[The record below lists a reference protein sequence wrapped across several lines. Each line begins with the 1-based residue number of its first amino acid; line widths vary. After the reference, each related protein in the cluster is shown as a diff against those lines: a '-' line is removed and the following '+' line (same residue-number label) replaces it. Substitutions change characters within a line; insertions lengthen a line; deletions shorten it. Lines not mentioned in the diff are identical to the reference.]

1 MRERKKLEKLK
12 IEEEDQKRE
21 KRIQDGLYI
30 FLLFLVAWIVSV
42 TLFYTHCCALEIAA
56 EEEKKRKDKQLLQ
69 EQAKRELIEMQ
80 EKANKDAMIRKGKAA
95 AATTSAAPPV
105 SSRAQ
110 NTLGIHPIS
119 THLKFIL
126 VSDFPPLLDEDRQS
140 HRRDMN
146 DYPPNNSNM
155 GYHESREVYEPVNE
169 SVSYPKNSYNQQPQQ
184 PNRNVYP
191 NPVQG
196 DHSQIDFD
204 NDPHFQAYLR
214 RKAAESQYYSDNHG
228 EYEQRHPAEQITTS
242 QPGNFGAFVMLLYC

>member
-30 FLLFLVAWIVSV
+30 FLLFLVAWIVRV
-42 TLFYTHCCALEIAA
+42 MLFYTHCCALEIAA

-95 AATTSAAPPV
+95 AATATTSAAPPV

-119 THLKFIL
+119 THFRLMLGVRFSTLI
-126 VSDFPPLLDEDRQS
+126 
-140 HRRDMN
+140 RR
-146 DYPPNNSNM
+146 
-155 GYHESREVYEPVNE
+155 G
-169 SVSYPKNSYNQQPQQ
+169 
-184 PNRNVYP
+184 
-191 NPVQG
+191 
-196 DHSQIDFD
+196 
-204 NDPHFQAYLR
+204 
-214 RKAAESQYYSDNHG
+214 
-228 EYEQRHPAEQITTS
+228 
-242 QPGNFGAFVMLLYC
+242 